1 MGIAIVFAG
10 QGSQYSGMGRDLYDN
25 SAAAR
30 EIFDISG
37 AADLCFSGSDEELSQ
52 TINTQ
57 PAMLAVELAAAAALT
72 EIGITADYTA
82 GFSLGE
88 VAALTYAGVFN
99 PADAFY
105 LIRKRAEFMT
115 ECSNNGGGMAAV
127 LKLSDEQVE
136 ALAEQYG
143 VYPVNYN
150 CPGQITAAGLKDKLD
165 MFCGAVAEWGGRTVK
180 LAVSGAFHSP
190 YMSGASEKLQ
200 DVINSLEINEPKI
213 SVYSNVTATPYT
225 NAHDICGLLCTQVM
239 SPVRWQ
245 QTIENMIADGADTF
259 IEVGPGKVLSGLIK
273 RISKDVKIMNV
284 EKFEDMGTVKDNVK
298 G

>member
-25 SAAAR
+25 SVKAR

-37 AADLCFSGSDEELSQ
+37 AADLCFNGSAEDLSQ

-88 VAALTYAGVFN
+88 IAALTYAGVFT
-99 PADAFY
+99 PTDAFK

-127 LKLSDEQVE
+127 LKLSAEQVE
-136 ALAEQYG
+136 TLAEQYG

-150 CPGQITAAGLKDKLD
+150 CPGQITVAGLKDKLD
-165 MFCGAVAEWGGRTVK
+165 EFCGAVTESGGRAVK

-190 YMSGASEKLQ
+190 YMRDASKKLYE
-200 DVINSLEINEPKI
+200 VVTSLDITAPKI
-213 SVYSNVTATPYT
+213 PVYSNFTAAPYT
-225 NAHDICGLLCTQVM
+225 NDICGLLCTQVM
-239 SPVRWQ
+239 NPVKWQ

-284 EKFEDMGTVKDNVK
+284 DKYEDIGTVKDNVTR
-298 G
+298 